1 MTMAPLFFAVALTL
15 AQAQTPGV
23 PVSDLATAKALYT
36 SAAYEE
42 ALTHLS
48 GIKEPALA
56 EQVQQYRALCLL
68 ALGRTEEAERAL
80 VLIVTT
86 RPFFRMN
93 EADVSPR
100 LISMFEDV
108 RRRLLPAAARDLYAR
123 AKASY
128 DAEKFADASR
138 DLKDLMALM
147 KDPDLAPHA
156 AELADMKM
164 LAEGFLTLTAAALA
178 PKPAPP
184 PPPPPPAP
192 VTPPPPPPKPAAPV
206 IYTIEDEGV
215 IPPGDIERRLP
226 PWDATNR
233 ALAATARRG
242 ILEVIINESGLVET
256 VTLRS
261 PVSPLYDPQLIEAAK
276 KWKFTPATKDGK
288 PVKFRRLFAISL
300 TGE

>member
-1 MTMAPLFFAVALTL
+1 MAAFLFALAVTV
-15 AQAQTPGV
+15 AQAQAPGA
-23 PVSDLATAKALYT
+23 PAADLSTAKTLYT

-48 GIKEPALA
+48 SIKDPALA

-68 ALGRTEEAERAL
+68 ALGRADEARQAL
-80 VLIVTT
+80 ELIVVT
-86 RPFFRMN
+86 RPFYRMN

-100 LISMFEDV
+100 LISMFQDV
-108 RRRLLPAAARDLYAR
+108 RRRLLPAAARNLYER

-128 DAEKFADASR
+128 DAEQFADAQR
-138 DLKDLMALM
+138 DFKDLMVLM
-147 KDPDLAPHA
+147 KDADLASHA

-184 PPPPPPAP
+184 PPPPPAP
-192 VTPPPPPPKPAAPV
+192 VTPPTPVKPTGPV
-206 IYTIEDEGV
+206 IYSVEDTDV
-215 IPPGDIERRLP
+215 VPPGDVERRLP

-242 ILEVIINESGLVET
+242 VLEVIINERGLVESAI
-256 VTLRS
+256 LRA
-261 PVSPLYDPQLIEAAK
+261 PVSPLYDNQLLEAAR
-276 KWKFTPATKDGK
+276 KWKFTPATKNGK